1 MASRRKKS
9 SSSSRRRKDSSPA
22 PPKARSV
29 GTESV
34 KSPVSTSL
42 SKTSECTSRLQ
53 TLEQD
58 EPTEFERVAAKAKPA
73 PTRMRRN
80 TQCSILIITKNKEAS
95 GPKDAVEVRKETA
108 AKKSEGSSK
117 RTRISRTPSSRSP
130 ASRTSEKLR
139 KLMRTRKT
147 LRTRVATEA
156 SSTSPSVV
164 RKEGELKISTIT
176 LKTNDAPSTPPSRS
190 PTPRMPELRKDVQMK
205 KTEITC
211 KAHDIQPALSPLSAT
226 PSEPLPLSSTSP
238 TPEVQKQVEV
248 KKTESNSRTIDTSPT
263 PPTVSPSAATA
274 SPSVSPQPRAPSVS
288 NSGKVIRETKK
299 VEEPERA
306 PVVVKKSQNN
316 ETVSSNLPE
325 AAQTVPTRAKQPEK
339 AISYNDLYIEEID
352 LSSPGAAY
360 LAFSQ
365 KNTRKDDATCAD
377 ETKSVEHTAE
387 DDDAKSRYVLSDEGI
402 SDAQKHKS
410 MYICDLPADPAEVTA
425 EETAD
430 QIGIA
435 SANSSAA
442 PSKLLPSYS
451 REAADRS
458 PNFECDRSPNFEAI
472 AAALHLVDYSV
483 EKNLFADFL
492 DAHEMVSINDYFKGH
507 QSVDE
512 HILAIFDKAFD
523 KMLSSETLAKN
534 EETKNDLVVLNKD
547 RADSKIHL
555 LDALI
560 ARKASTPA
568 SLSPSSGLRDNKPP
582 ENKESKA
589 DDEYFK

>member
-205 KTEITC
+205 KTEIT
-211 KAHDIQPALSPLSAT
+211 S
-226 PSEPLPLSSTSP
+226 
-238 TPEVQKQVEV
+238 
-248 KKTESNSRTIDTSPT
+248 
-263 PPTVSPSAATA
+263 TA